1 MNSKSSTFYGF
12 ITKMTYSI
20 GAFSSK
26 TGISAYTL
34 RYYEKEQLL
43 RPVRQHNGRRA
54 YTQQDV
60 AWVEFI
66 KRLKDTGMPIK
77 SIQRY
82 AQLRAQG
89 ASTLKQRMQM
99 LQEHRA
105 HIQQTLLSWQAHMD
119 NLDHKITLYQTEIL
133 QQGDATHSS
142 STR

>member
-1 MNSKSSTFYGF
+1 
-12 ITKMTYSI
+12 MTYSI

>member
-1 MNSKSSTFYGF
+1 
-12 ITKMTYSI
+12 MTYSI

-43 RPVRQHNGRRA
+43 RPVRQNNGRRV
-54 YTQQDV
+54 YTQQDI

-89 ASTLKQRMQM
+89 ASTLKQRMKM

-119 NLDHKITLYQTEIL
+119 NLDHKIALYQTEIL